1 MTGRLARL
9 VHSVALVL
17 ILALAA
23 QGLFR
28 KITWYLAIDQY
39 GYLTFG
45 GDLARGTVFH
55 AWPPVEDLA
64 SYIKFP
70 RVDVLSQTHVFTG
83 DRMYCRYTPGFPIVL
98 AAWMRLFGPNAA
110 HYLDPIL
117 FLVLLC
123 LWLAL
128 ARRLLAPTGV
138 AGPLALV
145 GGLLLLLLPSY
156 LHLWAITILR
166 DTLAQLLAIAALL
179 AALPRSGAP
188 MSRGRA
194 AAVGFLLGYLVTTRI
209 DAALYA
215 LPVGALVLMQKRRPG
230 ALAVAATLAALGLA
244 PLLTYNYLATGN
256 PLRPTQSMEVESFFQ
271 ARWQVPLPDRPAAH
285 VSGLRRLFATP
296 EAHAAA
302 DATRAA
308 DDREAEHGAAVARPY
323 LPPVQG
329 GGLKLSNLP
338 VTLPGNIRY
347 VRGAFGNTVL
357 LLAGLGAIGALATN
371 RLLFVATVPYIVVA
385 LLFYS
390 CWGRADP
397 RYIAGLFLLTPLL
410 ALAGFATLS
419 RLSEASV
426 RWGTRGRLLA
436 VAMPLLLAVVFW
448 PELIRGWQSIAAAWQ
463 RGDWGGESALAAT
476 SAVVALVSIL
486 ATVIPLLLLLPF
498 PPTVRVDAG
507 RRGCAVAATLLVALL
522 LVVAVARVV
531 PGLGRSPVVFQGSR
545 GEADVVRARANI
557 ERLVE
562 VDGVVI
568 TTADVGRPAENID
581 YYTHAH
587 AVYAQDLERWGL
599 TIGLASL
606 AFLERGRSV
615 YLFFP
620 TGSPLIADALHRLRV
635 GFEIERLAR
644 IPAGEAPAYFVASR
658 FGTTSMDLHRVRLS
672 PRFLDLMRRHQTA
685 APPPSRDAGTA
696 PAGSASERPEE

>member
-1 MTGRLARL
+1 MTFRLARL
-9 VHSVALVL
+9 VHGVALLL

-39 GYLTFG
+39 GYLSFG
-45 GDLARGTVFH
+45 GDLARGTIFH
-55 AWPPVEDLA
+55 SWPPVEDLA
-64 SYIKFP
+64 AYIKFP
-70 RVDVLSQTHVFTG
+70 RVDVLSQTYVFNG
-83 DRMYCRYTPGFPIVL
+83 ERMYCRYTPGFPIVL

-123 LWLAL
+123 VWLAL
-128 ARRLLAPTGV
+128 ARRLLTPTGIED
-138 AGPLALV
+138 PLALV

-179 AALPRSGAP
+179 IALPRSGAP

-194 AAVGFLLGYLVTTRI
+194 AAVGFLFGYLVTTRI

-215 LPVGALVLMQKRRPG
+215 LPIGTLVLMQKRRPG
-230 ALAVAATLAALGLA
+230 TLAVAAALAALGLA
-244 PLLTYNYLATGN
+244 PLLAYNYLATGN

-271 ARWQVPLPDRPAAH
+271 ARWQAPVPERPAARA
-285 VSGLRRLFATP
+285 SALRPLFATP
-296 EAHAAA
+296 EAHAAT
-302 DATRAA
+302 DAERAAA
-308 DDREAEHGAAVARPY
+308 DDREAEDAAVAARPF

-329 GGLKLSNLP
+329 GGLRLSNLP
-338 VTLPGNIRY
+338 LTLPGNIRF

-419 RLSEASV
+419 RLSEASL

-436 VAMPLLLAVVFW
+436 MAMSVLLAVVFW

-463 RGDWGGESALAAT
+463 RGDWGGESALPAT
-476 SAVVALVSIL
+476 SAVVALMSIV
-486 ATVIPLLLLLPF
+486 ATLIPLLPLLPLLSF
-498 PPTVRVDAG
+498 LRVDAG
-507 RRGCAVAATLLVALL
+507 RRGHAVVASLLVALL
-522 LVVAVARVV
+522 LAIAVARVL

-562 VDGVVI
+562 ADAVVI

-599 TIGLASL
+599 PIGVASL

-620 TGSPLIADALHRLRV
+620 SGSPLIVDTLHRLRA

-644 IPAGEAPAYFVASR
+644 IPAAEAPAYFVASR
-658 FGTTSMDLHRVRLS
+658 FGTATMELHRVRIN
-672 PRFLDLMRRHQTA
+672 PRFLDRLQRHQMA
-685 APPPSRDAGTA
+685 VPPPSPR
-696 PAGSASERPEE
+696 